1 MFVGVASGVGD
12 TGKEVS
18 GLEASLIEMG
28 DGSGVDVSVG
38 VGGAGVSVGG
48 SGVGVSVG
56 GSGVSVGG
64 SGLGVSVADGGEVEE
79 EVIVSSS
86 GVSSVGVS
94 SVDVSSETD
103 NPLQA
108 GRDNTIVAAISKSK
122 AFFNIIRFQ
131 ASRFRAYSF
140 TGLAT
145 TMTRWVLLV

>member
-64 SGLGVSVADGGEVEE
+64 SGVGVSVAGDGEVDEE
-79 EVIVSSS
+79 AIVSSS

-94 SVDVSSETD
+94 PMDV
-103 NPLQA
+103 
-108 GRDNTIVAAISKSK
+108 G
-122 AFFNIIRFQ
+122 
-131 ASRFRAYSF
+131 
-140 TGLAT
+140 
-145 TMTRWVLLV
+145 